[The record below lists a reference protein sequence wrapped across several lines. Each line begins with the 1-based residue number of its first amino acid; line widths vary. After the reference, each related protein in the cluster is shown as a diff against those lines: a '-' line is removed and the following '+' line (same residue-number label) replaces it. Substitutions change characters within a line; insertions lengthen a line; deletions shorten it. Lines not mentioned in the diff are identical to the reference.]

1 MSDLTKKRRDA
12 KNIGG
17 TVGIDR
23 DLPPLS
29 AARTNVIN
37 IERLLVKLL
46 RMEVARFKEDTDL
59 LRRFFRHMF
68 GALIE
73 DSEVEEFITNFQ
85 RLPPEVVLGYP
96 RTSTQFPCFA
106 IILQEDAEDQ
116 NFVGDFAGETE
127 DDEEIDPTGDYMEY
141 AGVLCNNSFG
151 IFVYAQ
157 HPDVCLYLYYFA
169 KMIVFGAKPLFLAN
183 GMTEVTIDG
192 GEVAP
197 DEQYLPDNMFI
208 RTLTVRGQSMF
219 TVPQFALTNRRR
231 LRLLGL
237 YRDDVVVDGVQGGIT
252 PTRFDD
258 EDDT

>member
-1 MSDLTKKRRDA
+1 MSDMTKKRRDA
-12 KNIGG
+12 KNLGG
-17 TVGIDR
+17 TIGIDR
-23 DLPPLS
+23 DVPPLS

-46 RMEVARFKEDTDL
+46 RAEVERFKEDTDL
-59 LRRFFRHMF
+59 LRKFFRHK
-68 GALIE
+68 
-73 DSEVEEFITNFQ
+73 FITNFQ

-106 IILQEDAEDQ
+106 VILQEDAEDQ
-116 NFVGDFAGETE
+116 NFIGDFAGETE
-127 DDEEIDPTGDYMEY
+127 DDEEIDPNGYMEY
-141 AGVLCNNSFG
+141 AGVLCNNAYGVF
-151 IFVYAQ
+151 IYAQ

-169 KMIVFGAKPLFLAN
+169 KMVIFGAKPFFLSN

-219 TVPQFALTNRRR
+219 TVPQFALANRRR

-258 EDDT
+258 DEEEP